1 MFLQKPVKPDWKK
14 VLLGFLLLAIM
25 VLVLDVGCMFRRITG
40 VPCPGCGMTRACF
53 AAMRFDFKQAFY
65 YHPLWILP
73 APLALAVVF
82 FPRGVF
88 VSPRAEKIAAIV
100 LLGLVLGVYA
110 VRMILLFPD
119 TPPMEYQSEN
129 LLYWLASLVGL
140 V

>member
-1 MFLQKPVKPDWKK
+1 
-14 VLLGFLLLAIM
+14 
-25 VLVLDVGCMFRRITG
+25 
-40 VPCPGCGMTRACF
+40 MTRACF